1 MTLTTPIL
9 TKAKAV
15 AVKLMSYLEILVRSI
30 IVLIVIYYA
39 TLLDLL
45 SGTKED

>member
-15 AVKLMSYLEILVRSI
+15 AVKQMSYLEIVAKSI
-30 IVLIVIYYA
+30 IALIVIDYG

-45 SGTKED
+45 SGTLED